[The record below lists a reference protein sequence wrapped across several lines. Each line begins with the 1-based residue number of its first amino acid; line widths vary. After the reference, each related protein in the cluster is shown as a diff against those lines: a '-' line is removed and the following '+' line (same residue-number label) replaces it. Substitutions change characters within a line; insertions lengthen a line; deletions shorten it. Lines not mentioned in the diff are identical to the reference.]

1 LLQALGRRYAKAR
14 DWQMLRQ
21 ACSRHDAQ
29 AAARALSSILLT
41 LSAQEQLRWRSDR
54 AFQTAV
60 TNLAQWR
67 FGPASLA
74 GKTVWRGDALWAAAS
89 AMQPHTRRK
98 NRHAALPSLSPGEA
112 GR

>member
-1 LLQALGRRYAKAR
+1 VKRGLEERCEEVRDDRVVGEGISSRR
-14 DWQMLRQ
+14 
-21 ACSRHDAQ
+21 
-29 AAARALSSILLT
+29 AARALSSILLT
-41 LSAQEQLRWRSDR
+41 LSAQEQQRWRSDT

-74 GKTVWRGDALWAAAS
+74 GRTGWRGDALWVAVS
-89 AMQPHTRRK
+89 ALRQHVRLKHRQTE
-98 NRHAALPSLSPGEA
+98 LPGLSPGDA